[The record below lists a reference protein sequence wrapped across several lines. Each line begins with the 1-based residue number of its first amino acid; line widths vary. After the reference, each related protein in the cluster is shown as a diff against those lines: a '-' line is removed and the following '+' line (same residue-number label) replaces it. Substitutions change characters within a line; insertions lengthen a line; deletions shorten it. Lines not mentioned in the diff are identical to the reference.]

1 MVLHVHK
8 RFTRAK
14 AKFIFRIIVLRKFQ
28 TQLRKRWERGSLM
41 GNLRADHRIISLL
54 FLWCRRSPVTRLEK
68 LNLIC
73 ISLKWLHTWH
83 LVYRWTNQIRSV
95 ISGSGANVWLGP
107 LGVWSVEGTTY
118 SGRITTVWAFFD
130 DFRKHF
136 GKYFCSSL
144 STMIT

>member
-41 GNLRADHRIISLL
+41 VTCVQTIELLVYYLYGADALH
-54 FLWCRRSPVTRLEK
+54 VTRLEK

-73 ISLKWLHTWH
+73 ISLK
-83 LVYRWTNQIRSV
+83 
-95 ISGSGANVWLGP
+95 
-107 LGVWSVEGTTY
+107 
-118 SGRITTVWAFFD
+118 
-130 DFRKHF
+130 
-136 GKYFCSSL
+136 
-144 STMIT
+144 